1 MYIEYYLKFLHS
13 IILYCLLLLCHFASS
28 KLRITSSTFFKN
40 CSMYIDEYYL
50 SIFSSVSLY
59 YSLILC
65 KIIVTVL
72 FYCAMSN
79 PKTLATSSSSL
90 PSFHLYIF
98 QCAIFVILNFLLLRQ
113 TSSKFF
119 RYTFSII
126 SQISP
131 RFPCTSRL

>member
-40 CSMYIDEYYL
+40 CSMYIEYYL

-98 QCAIFVILNFLLLRQ
+98 QCARVKEIRIYFYKFLILFGGAKESRTPDLLLARQ
-113 TSSKFF
+113 A
-119 RYTFSII
+119 
-126 SQISP
+126 
-131 RFPCTSRL
+131 L